1 MAEAG
6 CVESVTIASP
16 SVFGSASKTDAGRRF
31 RGAPQ
36 DAPVAGSA
44 TKMPQVS
51 VSGAVRC

>member
-1 MAEAG
+1 MAEAR

-36 DAPVAGSA
+36 EAPVAGSA